1 MKKLTSS
8 LLAVAALATLAGC
21 ANMAAAPAPAEA
33 PARAEKAVAVTM
45 SNRLIKFN
53 AGQPGRIL
61 SSKAITGLQPGE
73 QVLGI
78 DYRVAKDML
87 YAIGSSGRLY
97 TLDEDTAVAKPVG
110 EPFAVR
116 LEGTEIGFDFNPT
129 VDRIRVVSNS
139 GQNLR
144 LHPDTGAVVDSNADT
159 AGVQID
165 GKLAYAAGDA
175 GAGKTPSVV
184 GAAYSYNKANPRIT
198 TNYALDAASGTLVT
212 QGSREGATPAVSPNT
227 GSLFTVGSLRM
238 PFRTAAFDIQA
249 VSDVAFA
256 ALDNGT
262 GSSRWV
268 TIDLNTGMATS
279 LGTVGGG
286 EAVRAIALEP

>member
-8 LLAVAALATLAGC
+8 LLALAAVVTLAGC
-21 ANMAAAPAPAEA
+21 AGMSAGPADG

-61 SSKAITGLQPGE
+61 FSQPITGLQPGE

-87 YAIGSSGRLY
+87 YALGSSGRLY
-97 TLDEDTAVAKPVG
+97 TLDEGTAAARAVG
-110 EPFAVR
+110 EPFAVI
-116 LEGTEIGFDFNPT
+116 LDGTEFGFDFNPV
-129 VDRIRVVSNS
+129 VDRIRVVGNS

-144 LHPDTGAVVDSNADT
+144 LHPDTGAVIDADANT
-159 AGVQID
+159 PGLQID
-165 GKLAYAAGDA
+165 GKLAYATSDPQ
-175 GAGKTPSVV
+175 AGKTPVVV
-184 GAAYSYNKANPRIT
+184 GAAYSYNKSNPRIT
-198 TNYALDAASGTLVT
+198 TNYALDAAAGTLVT

-227 GSLFTVGSLRM
+227 GSLFTVGSLRF
-238 PFRTAAFDIQA
+238 PFQTAAFDIQA

-256 ALDNGT
+256 ALNAG
-262 GSSRWV
+262 GGPSRWV
-268 TIDLNTGMATS
+268 TIDLQTGAATT
-279 LGTVGGG
+279 LGMVGGG
-286 EAVRAIALEP
+286 EAVRAIAMEP

>member
-8 LLAVAALATLAGC
+8 LLALAAVATLAGC
-21 ANMAAAPAPAEA
+21 AGMAAAPADG
-33 PARAEKAVAVTM
+33 PARAEKAVAVTV

-61 SSKAITGLQPGE
+61 SSKPITGLQPGE

-87 YAIGSSGRLY
+87 YALGSSGRLY
-97 TLDEDTAVAKPVG
+97 TLNEDTAAAQPVG
-110 EPFAVR
+110 EPFAIR
-116 LEGTEIGFDFNPT
+116 LEGTEFGFDFNPT
-129 VDRIRVVSNS
+129 VDRIRVVSAS

-144 LHPDTGAVVDSNADT
+144 LHPDTGAVVDANADT
-159 AGVQID
+159 PGLQID
-165 GKLAYAAGDA
+165 GKLAYAATDVY
-175 GAGKTPSVV
+175 AGKTPAVV

-198 TNYALDAASGTLVT
+198 TNYALDAAAGTLVT
-212 QGSREGATPAVSPNT
+212 QGTREGATPAVSPNT
-227 GSLFTVGSLRM
+227 GSLFTVGSLRL
-238 PFRTAAFDIQA
+238 PFQTAAFDIQA
-249 VSDVAFA
+249 VSDIAFA
-256 ALDNGT
+256 ALNA
-262 GSSRWV
+262 GSGPSRWV
-268 TIDLNTGMATS
+268 TIDLQTGAATS